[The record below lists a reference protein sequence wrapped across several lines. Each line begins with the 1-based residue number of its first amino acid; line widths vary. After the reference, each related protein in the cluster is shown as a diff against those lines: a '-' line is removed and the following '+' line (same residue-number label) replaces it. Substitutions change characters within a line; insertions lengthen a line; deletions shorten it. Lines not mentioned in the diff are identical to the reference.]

1 MEETMPNHNKS
12 RSKGTGKCLILAT
25 GSSLQYR
32 TLRCA
37 AAYFDEAYVL
47 GTAEARPLSLSFA
60 CKGFYETPVGKDHI
74 HDLSISLVNKICS
87 EMRIGHVL
95 PSDGSTTRYLT
106 ASKGYL
112 NPICYPVPTT
122 QTFDTLDNK
131 LLFTEL
137 CESLNLPCPATY
149 FAENEAAV
157 LELARRGDI
166 TSPSVAKPL
175 NMFGSFGVTKLVWSS
190 PTDLVGQVTYKPILI
205 QKYIG
210 GIDVSA
216 FFLCRQGTEIAS
228 VLYRKNHRQLE
239 FIEIPEIMDACRRI
253 NEHFRYDG
261 VIGFDVRIS
270 PDGSFYFLE
279 CNPRFWY
286 NMHVAYIAGLNFVA
300 LGFGSSSSAAPP
312 LSIKGVSVINPKP
325 LLRKIATPWKLD
337 DLDRQALGYF
347 RHDLLSNL
355 WMLQQ
360 RMSRDGR
367 VAHGQQL

>member
-1 MEETMPNHNKS
+1 MEETMPNKNKHQPG
-12 RSKGTGKCLILAT
+12 GTGKCLILAT

-74 HDLSISLVNKICS
+74 HDLSIPLINEICS
-87 EMRIGHVL
+87 EMRIGHIL
-95 PSDGSTTRYLT
+95 PSDGATTRYLT
-106 ASKGYL
+106 VSKSYL
-112 NPICYPVPTT
+112 DPVCYPVPDT
-122 QTFDTLDNK
+122 QTFNTLDNK

-137 CESLNLPCPATY
+137 CESLDLPCPATH
-149 FAENEAAV
+149 FAENESAL
-157 LELARRGDI
+157 LEMASRGDI

-175 NMFGSFGVTKLVWSS
+175 NMFGSFGVTKLVWRS
-190 PTDLVGQVTYKPILI
+190 PNDLVGRVTYNPILI
-205 QKYIG
+205 QNYID

-216 FFLCRQGTEIAS
+216 FFLCKQGTEIAS
-228 VLYRKNHRQLE
+228 VLYRKNHRQLQFLE
-239 FIEIPEIMDACRRI
+239 MPEIMNACRRI

-261 VIGFDVRIS
+261 VLGFDIRIS

-286 NMHVAYIAGLNFVA
+286 NMHVAHIAGLNFVA
-300 LGFGSSSSAAPP
+300 LGFESRSSAAYPV
-312 LSIKGVSVINPKP
+312 SIKGVSVMNPKS

-337 DLDRQALGYF
+337 ELDRQALGYF
-347 RHDLLSNL
+347 RRDLLPNL
-355 WMLQQ
+355 WMLRQ
-360 RMSRDGR
+360 RLGRDGR
-367 VAHGQQL
+367 MAHGQQL